1 MEAFTSSDLEKK
13 GGSTWGTPSPQY
25 NIHLEAPTQSH
36 AFVSRQQ
43 RILLHGRPVVSS
55 AALCSACSGTKP
67 NKQDFPHSEQY
78 FTIFHYLWQR
88 KKRHLIT
95 WITLIGRP
103 VSFASVSRICLVG
116 FGVCKRHHEN
126 QRPAIKKRE
135 SIQKSNFCINSTHKQ
150 IVSCLFAWSLT
161 KDSGFPIA
169 NAKLMVLTWSKA
181 NLRISSCLALIVVR
195 GPRRFVPPGPSSP
208 L

>member
-13 GGSTWGTPSPQY
+13 GGFPPGGPQVPNIIFTWRPQPKAT
-25 NIHLEAPTQSH
+25 HSFP
-36 AFVSRQQ
+36 
-43 RILLHGRPVVSS
+43 
-55 AALCSACSGTKP
+55 P
-67 NKQDFPHSEQY
+67 NKESSSTAGQLFHPPLFAPLVLEPNLTNKTFLILNSIKEGILQY
-78 FTIFHYLWQR
+78 LTICDKEL
-88 KKRHLIT
+88 T